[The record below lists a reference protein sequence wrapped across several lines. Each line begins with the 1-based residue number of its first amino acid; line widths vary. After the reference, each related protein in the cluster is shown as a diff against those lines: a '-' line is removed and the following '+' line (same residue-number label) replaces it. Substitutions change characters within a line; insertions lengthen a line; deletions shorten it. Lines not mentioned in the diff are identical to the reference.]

1 MAAPVPHR
9 SPFLS
14 PSPRHSRR
22 RLAAHRRRRLRRRLG
37 SGLVLGVAV
46 AGVLLGTGALGSSA
60 HSGSHRPHASAN
72 PAADRGRAHTATRTA
87 GVTLGA
93 NPTQPLPLASF
104 HFARPPRAG
113 LLFDLSSGR
122 VLWALNPT
130 AVLPI
135 ASLTKMMTALLVVRA
150 AGPDAH
156 VLVTHRAYDAAG
168 SKMGVLPVG
177 RHVPLETLLYGLML
191 PSGNDAA
198 IALSEHVAGS
208 ERAFVDDM
216 NAEAQRLH
224 LGCTRYV
231 SPDGLENANR
241 SCALDLAT
249 LARLDLAQPR
259 IAHVAASASAVEPL
273 PIKGGHVWLYNNNP
287 LLRFSY
293 PGAAGLKTGETEAAG
308 RCLVGAA
315 TRDGVHL
322 GVVLLNSPELGR
334 QAEALLNI
342 GFHDLYHQPLVAAP
356 EVPPGM

>member
-1 MAAPVPHR
+1 MAAHVPRR
-9 SPFLS
+9 SPFLT

-22 RLAAHRRRRLRRRLG
+22 RLAARRRRRLRRRAG
-37 SGLVLGVAV
+37 TGLVLGVAV
-46 AGVLLGTGALGSSA
+46 LGGLLGTGTFGSSA
-60 HSGSHRPHASAN
+60 HSARHPQHAN
-72 PAADRGRAHTATRTA
+72 TDPATNSGRAHAAIGTAN
-87 GVTLGA
+87 VTQRA
-93 NPTQPLPLASF
+93 NPTHPLPLASF
-104 HFARPPRAG
+104 HFAHPPRAG
-113 LLFDLSSGR
+113 LLFDLNSGR

-130 AVLPI
+130 TVLPI
-135 ASLTKMMTALLVVRA
+135 ASLTKMMTALLAVRA
-150 AGPDAH
+150 AGPDTP
-156 VLVTHRAYDAAG
+156 VLVSHRAYDVAG

-177 RHVPLETLLYGLML
+177 RHVRLETLLYGLML

-198 IALSEHVAGS
+198 IALAEHIAGS
-208 ERAFVDDM
+208 ERAFVAQM
-216 NAEAQRLH
+216 NTEAQRLH

-231 SPDGLENANR
+231 SPDGLETANR

-259 IAHVAASASAVEPL
+259 LAHVAASASAVEPL

-287 LLRFSY
+287 LLRFGY
-293 PGAAGLKTGETEAAG
+293 PGAIGLKTGETEVAG

-315 TRDGVHL
+315 SRNGVRL

-342 GFHDLYHQPLVAAP
+342 GFHDLYGQPLLAAP